1 MCAAIKHQMAY
12 TESMQRLGTSRLIL
26 RDVSTDDAVFMLKM
40 LNDPRFIRYIG
51 DRGVRSTGDAEQYIS
66 ENMLASYKQYGFGM
80 YVVVRKTDPQNPPA
94 PIGICGLVKRP
105 GLNDVDIGFAFL
117 PEFCGYG
124 YAIESAKAVMHHA
137 QYDLGLNKVVAIT
150 SPDNQ
155 NSTRLLEKLEFEY
168 VKMIGLPNTDDQVRL
183 YSWLPANESEMC

>member
-1 MCAAIKHQMAY
+1 MTY
-12 TESMQRLGTSRLIL
+12 TETMQRLGTSRLIL
-26 RDVSTDDAVFMLKM
+26 RDVSTDDAGFMLKM

-51 DRGVRSTGDAEQYIS
+51 DRGVRTTSDAEQYIS
-66 ENMLASYKQYGFGM
+66 ENMVSSYKQYGFGM
-80 YVVVRKTDPQNPPA
+80 YVVVRKTDPQDPPV

-105 GLNDVDIGFAFL
+105 GLDDVDIGFAFL

-124 YAIESAKAVMHHA
+124 YAIESAEGVMHHA
-137 QYDLGLNKVVAIT
+137 QHDLKLNKVVAIT

-168 VKMIGLPNTDDQVRL
+168 VKMIGLPNADDQVKL
-183 YSWLPANESEMC
+183 YSWLPPNESEML